1 MSNGLWSQLG
11 ASDIVQSC
19 GAELA
24 EVLNQVD
31 ILIEKK
37 RQEWETDLIKK
48 LFNLY
53 IQSPTEFRFQKSIL
67 NVKKG
72 RKVGT

>member
-37 RQEWETDLIKK
+37 RQEWETDLIKES
-48 LFNLY
+48 F
-53 IQSPTEFRFQKSIL
+53 IF
-67 NVKKG
+67 
-72 RKVGT
+72 

>member
-48 LFNLY
+48 WF
-53 IQSPTEFRFQKSIL
+53 IFIAMEF
-67 NVKKG
+67 
-72 RKVGT
+72 

>member
-37 RQEWETDLIKK
+37 RQEWETDLIKDPFIFVAFIGGPHIRVRH
-48 LFNLY
+48 L
-53 IQSPTEFRFQKSIL
+53 ISISTT
-67 NVKKG
+67 VH
-72 RKVGT
+72 